1 MCTET
6 DASADG
12 ANFRWKQHV
21 LALHDENYYIY
32 TLGEGR
38 AAPTLDFHEVPH
50 DAAR

>member
-32 TLGEGR
+32 TVGGGKSCAYLGFPR
-38 AAPTLDFHEVPH
+38 SAA
-50 DAAR
+50 